1 MISTTLLLKT
11 ILNLQKITQLLIGLS
26 DFLILKWEKRGIEKV
41 NML

>member
-1 MISTTLLLKT
+1 M
-11 ILNLQKITQLLIGLS
+11 QKNKKSPNHLIRLS